1 MSTNATARIVVTTVS
16 AFCAGLWAYAIPT
29 YLTANWRW
37 RLLAVPA
44 AALAGVLVWLRYGT
58 RPVVD
63 PLMDAEVTPTIR
75 LIVTAAAVVA
85 GIVGGVVIPLVITRA
100 APRWI
105 VAAPLSALLALVLG
119 LIAWHNPGLFF
130 KDRRF

>member
-1 MSTNATARIVVTTVS
+1 MSTNAAARIVITAVS
-16 AFCAGLWAYAIPT
+16 AACAGLWAYAIPT
-29 YLTANWRW
+29 YLTENWRW
-37 RLLAVPA
+37 RLLALPA
-44 AALAGVLVWLRYGT
+44 AVLAAVLVWLRYGS

-63 PLMDAEVTPTIR
+63 PLVEADVSTSVRIAVTLGAV
-75 LIVTAAAVVA
+75 LIGVCG
-85 GIVGGVVIPLVITRA
+85 GIFIPFVLTRA

-119 LIAWHNPGLFF
+119 LIAWHNPALFF